1 MFCCEQ
7 IKIKLN
13 VNRLE
18 TVEVVPSRS
27 HSMCACGKCSFLKFC
42 PKNKNSS
49 VEILIFLQTIKDCI
63 KVKHKILRCMHT
75 ETQTQT
81 QTRTRTT
88 GLYVLRR
95 VELKWNQ
102 PQLSYL
108 STEM

>member
-1 MFCCEQ
+1 
-7 IKIKLN
+7 
-13 VNRLE
+13 
-18 TVEVVPSRS
+18 
-27 HSMCACGKCSFLKFC
+27 
-42 PKNKNSS
+42 
-49 VEILIFLQTIKDCI
+49 
-63 KVKHKILRCMHT
+63 MHT
-75 ETQTQT
+75 ETQTQM